1 MGSPEPTA
9 ALYSAPCEADVIS
22 REHLEAFEIIYQSH
36 RTLVQNICRRML
48 RNPIEA
54 EDVTQD
60 VFMHVFRKIHT
71 FRGESA
77 LSTWLYR
84 VTTNLIL
91 RRLQQQKS
99 RFASQVETWGE
110 NNSQQ
115 ETGKEDPRLTGLF
128 DRMSLETA
136 IDRLPNGCKAAFVL
150 HDVQG
155 YRHRE
160 ISSILGYSIANSKSQ
175 LHKARKRLRTSLT
188 RHNFERIYRSR

>member
-1 MGSPEPTA
+1 
-9 ALYSAPCEADVIS
+9 
-22 REHLEAFEIIYQSH
+22 
-36 RTLVQNICRRML
+36 
-48 RNPIEA
+48 
-54 EDVTQD
+54 
-60 VFMHVFRKIHT
+60 MHVFRKIHT

-99 RFASQVETWGE
+99 RFASQRETWGE
-110 NNSQQ
+110 SNSQQ